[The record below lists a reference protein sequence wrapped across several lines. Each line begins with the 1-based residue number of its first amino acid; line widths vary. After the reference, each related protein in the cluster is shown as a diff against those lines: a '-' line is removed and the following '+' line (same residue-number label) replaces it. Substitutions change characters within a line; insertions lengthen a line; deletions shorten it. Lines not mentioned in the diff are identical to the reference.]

1 MHHFSSLCSV
11 SWLLMSGYLSYPRES
26 PSLSLF
32 GELSDPSV
40 IAETGEL
47 SRVFQA
53 FKVSRLKILSLYIL
67 FKLTRIFHNLIACV
81 RSRLRKEIYGVIT
94 PCLKGSYLCEPP
106 SQVMFVTG
114 YGATPAGT
122 VKPQWKYTQNT
133 STGFHWGFFVVV
145 VWDNQIRVQCG
156 VDDGGRWWTLS
167 LLCDIFFFFFYPELL
182 FHCTFWTWLSALTLS
197 GKTKH
202 TGKSRHLIS
211 VVLFPFFFFSF
222 LASSVTFPGRAVC
235 SSRAGYF
242 KAGESRW

>member
-167 LLCDIFFFFFYPELL
+167 LLCDIFFFFFTQSFSFTAHFERDFQPWRLAEKQNIQESPD
-182 FHCTFWTWLSALTLS
+182 TW
-197 GKTKH
+197 
-202 TGKSRHLIS
+202 S
-211 VVLFPFFFFSF
+211 VLCCSLFFFFSF